1 MSGPDQSRWRRWWWR
16 EQFTPGRLGLLVNPF
31 YHSRRGLWR
40 AVRSLAP
47 ALTGE
52 VLDVGCGRKP
62 YRALIPATRYVGLD
76 LDSPVTRALG
86 LADVYYD
93 GGVLPFSDASFDGV
107 LCSEVLEH
115 VFTPDKFLGEIRRV
129 LRPGGRLLLT
139 VPFVWDE
146 HEQPQDFARYTSFG
160 LRAVLERTGFAVDE
174 LRKSGSDA
182 RALAQLGA
190 AWLYKVTRTRHRALN
205 LAAQLALIAPVN
217 IAGSFLGAGLPGNPD
232 FYLDNVMLATRRV

>member
-1 MSGPDQSRWRRWWWR
+1 MNALRERWQR
-16 EQFTPGRLGLLVNPF
+16 ERFDPSWLGTVVNPF
-31 YHSRRGLWR
+31 YHSRRGLFR
-40 AVRSLAP
+40 EVRSLAP

-62 YRALIPATRYVGLD
+62 YRTLIPATHYVGLD

-86 LADVYYD
+86 VADAYYD
-93 GGVLPFSDASFDGV
+93 GGRFPFPDANFDGV

-115 VFTPDKFLGEIRRV
+115 VFTPKEFLGEIARV

-146 HEQPQDFARYTSFG
+146 HEQPHDFARYTSFG
-160 LRAVLERTGFAVDE
+160 LRAVLERAGFTVDE
-174 LRKSGSDA
+174 QRKSGADA
-182 RALAQLGA
+182 RALAQLAA
-190 AWLYKVTRTRHRALN
+190 AWLYKVTRTRHRVLN

-217 IAGSFLGAGLPGNPD
+217 LAGGLAGAVLPRNPD
-232 FYLDNVMLATRRV
+232 FYLDNVVLANRRAPPS